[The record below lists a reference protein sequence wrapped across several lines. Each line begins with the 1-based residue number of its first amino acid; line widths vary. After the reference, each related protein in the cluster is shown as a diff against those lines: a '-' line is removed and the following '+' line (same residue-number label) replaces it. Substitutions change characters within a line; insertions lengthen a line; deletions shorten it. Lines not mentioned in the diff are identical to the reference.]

1 MSNPTKVDFIIVG
14 QGLAGSAVALQLLK
28 RRRSILVIDRISPNS
43 PSRIAVGLFNPI
55 TGRHS
60 IKTWFAD
67 QLFPYFHDFYRNA
80 EIITGEKFFYPVPLY
95 KPFASI
101 EQQNEW
107 MSKSA
112 DSAYSGYI
120 QSINMQPTID
130 LVKDP
135 FGGMMLKQSGNLD
148 TIAYLKAV
156 RDLVR
161 KQGIVLEEEFDESLL
176 KPGDQEIRYKDYRS
190 EHIIFCQGLQAV
202 QWFQWVPILPLK
214 GETIRIRTDHS
225 GNIIINR
232 GVYAV
237 PVNQNG
243 TWRVGA
249 TYSWTD
255 KTSSITEEARTEL
268 SSKLDELVTFQYEIV
283 DQDWGI
289 RPTTHDRR
297 PILGT
302 HPQHRRMHILNGL
315 GPKGV
320 SIAPYFSDILL
331 NYIENANPLNKQ
343 VNLERYKSLYWSP
356 STRL

>member
-1 MSNPTKVDFIIVG
+1 MSNSIKVDFIIVG
-14 QGLAGSAVALQLLK
+14 QGLAGSAVAMQLLK
-28 RRRSILVIDRISPNS
+28 RGRSILIVDQIVSNT
-43 PSRIAVGLFNPI
+43 PSRVAVGLFNPI

-67 QLFPYFHDFYRNA
+67 QLFPYFHQFYKEA
-80 EIITGEKFFYPVPLY
+80 EIITGKRFFYPVPLY
-95 KPFASI
+95 KPFVSV
-101 EQQNEW
+101 EEQNEW

-112 DSAYSGYI
+112 DAAYTEYVE
-120 QSINMQPTID
+120 SISIRPMLNI
-130 LVKDP
+130 VKDP
-135 FGGMMLKQSGNLD
+135 FGGMMLKQGGNLD
-148 TIAYLKAV
+148 TIAYLGAV
-156 RDLVR
+156 RDLVHN
-161 KQGIVLEEEFDESLL
+161 KGILLEEEFDESSLT
-176 KPGDQEIRYKDYRS
+176 PGGQEIRYKDYRS
-190 EHIIFCQGLQAV
+190 DHIIFCQGLQAV
-202 QWFQWVPILPLK
+202 EWFKWVPILPLK
-214 GETIRIRTDHS
+214 GETIRIRTDHP

-255 KTSSITEEARTEL
+255 RTPGTTGEARAEL
-268 SSKLDELVTFQYEIV
+268 SSKLNDLVTFQYEIV

-302 HPQHRRMHILNGL
+302 HPGYSRMHIFNGL

-320 SIAPYFSDILL
+320 SLSPFFSDILVK
-331 NYIENANPLNKQ
+331 YIENGNPLNKD

-356 STRL
+356 ST